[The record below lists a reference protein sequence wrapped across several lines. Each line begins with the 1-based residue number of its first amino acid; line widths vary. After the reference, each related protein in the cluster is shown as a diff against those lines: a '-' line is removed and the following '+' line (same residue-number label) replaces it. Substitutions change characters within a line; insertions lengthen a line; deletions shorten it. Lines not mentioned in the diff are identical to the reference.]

1 MTRAVFGFSAATDC
15 IYSNVPRRRRGKER
29 VDFFMDGV
37 YRTNVCGID
46 VAFYATGRD
55 EETDMLVQRVRERVR
70 GIMNEGG
77 ISVSKAAVMACL
89 EAEED
94 NVRLTSEIKR
104 LLAENERLS
113 AELRDLSLERSVSGG
128 QVR

>member
-1 MTRAVFGFSAATDC
+1 
-15 IYSNVPRRRRGKER
+15 
-29 VDFFMDGV
+29 MDGV

-46 VAFYATGRD
+46 VAFYATGKD

-70 GIMNEGG
+70 SIMNEGG

-94 NVRLTSEIKR
+94 NARLSSEIKR

-113 AELRDLSLERSVSGG
+113 SELRDLNLQRGSSDGRA
-128 QVR
+128 R